1 MIELRHPAENHTI
14 PITYPS
20 NFTYEC
26 TASEGLDTIW
36 NVATGQYL
44 SGVRTQLPLEGIQ
57 LQSNETI
64 SSFEEKGIY
73 VPVSSL
79 RNSTRL
85 IISQNARQ
93 HNSLIQ
99 VQCISFNPA
108 TLARRFTGFYY
119 VITYCKWCTGQWAV
133 LLLYM
138 QEYWICAFYEYN
150 YCYSN
155 IASF

>member
-1 MIELRHPAENHTI
+1 MIELRHPAQNHTV

-64 SSFEEKGIY
+64 SSFERKGIY
-73 VPVSSL
+73 MPVSPFQ
-79 RNSTRL
+79 NSTRL
-85 IISQNARQ
+85 TISEKARQ
-93 HNSLIQ
+93 CNSLIQ
-99 VQCISFNPA
+99 VQCIFFNPT
-108 TLARRFTGFYY
+108 TLVRSFTGFYY
-119 VITYCKWCTGQWAV
+119 VVTYCELMHKAV
-133 LLLYM
+133 NLLYIYLYTYM
-138 QEYWICAFYEYN
+138 
-150 YCYSN
+150 
-155 IASF
+155 

>member
-1 MIELRHPAENHTI
+1 MVNKFYASSYLNHAVLHVWLLVYLMFKTHFTAKMIELRHPTKNHTV

-20 NFTYEC
+20 NITYEC
-26 TASEGLDTIW
+26 TVSEGLDAIW

-79 RNSTRL
+79 QNSTRL
-85 IISQNARQ
+85 IISQKARQ

-119 VITYCKWCTGQWAV
+119 VITYCK
-133 LLLYM
+133 
-138 QEYWICAFYEYN
+138 
-150 YCYSN
+150 
-155 IASF
+155 